1 MATMTPSTPVM
12 MNIQRQLKASNIIVR
27 MGGAMHGPIQEDAM
41 MIPVGVPRSRTLNHS
56 LTTLAAAGYCGA
68 SPTPRTARATRAC
81 LQRVADWG
89 RLAHVGEMR
98 RLDVTDAQWQR
109 LEPLLPPEKPRTGRP
124 NHDHR
129 RVVSGMLWI
138 HRTGAPWRDLPER
151 YGPVGTVSSRFYRWC
166 RAGVWDRILCALQA
180 EADARGEIDWDLHF
194 VDATIVRAHQHAA
207 GARRTGAVGG

>member
-1 MATMTPSTPVM
+1 MSTTQHTVSEAAPGVGRHM
-12 MNIQRQLKASNIIVR
+12 RGKWNCLMLQVLSSCAPAS
-27 MGGAMHGPIQEDAM
+27 
-41 MIPVGVPRSRTLNHS
+41 
-56 LTTLAAAGYCGA
+56 
-68 SPTPRTARATRAC
+68 RAC

-89 RLAHVGEMR
+89 SPAHVGEMR

-124 NHDHR
+124 NHDRR